1 MKSANGRTSKM
12 SEALDKTPHT
22 TRRSFLQW
30 SIFGLLSAWALASLN
45 MIVQFLIPP
54 ARPHKSKDLSIPL
67 AQIPPGTSTV
77 VNYKGSP
84 VIVINGDHGIAA
96 FDAACTHL
104 GCVVKWVPEEQI
116 FYCPCHAGKF
126 DQRGKVTA
134 GPPPEPL
141 HKIKIEVEND
151 NIVFP

>member
-1 MKSANGRTSKM
+1 MKSANGRTNNM
-12 SEALDKTPHT
+12 SETIDKTPRT
-22 TRRSFLQW
+22 NRRGVIQW
-30 SIFGLLSAWALASLN
+30 SLLGLLSAWFLASLN

-54 ARPHKSKDLSIPL
+54 ARSHKSKDLSIPL
-67 AQIPPGTSTV
+67 TQIPPGTSTV

-84 VIVINGDHGIAA
+84 VIVVNSDLGVAA

-104 GCVVKWVPEEQI
+104 GCVVKWLPEQQN

-126 DQRGKVTA
+126 DQTGKVIS

-141 HKIKIEVEND
+141 HPVKVEVVND
-151 NIVFP
+151 NIVFL

>member
-1 MKSANGRTSKM
+1 M
-12 SEALDKTPHT
+12 DKTLRT
-22 TRRSFLQW
+22 NRRNFLQW
-30 SIFGLLSAWALASLN
+30 SIFGLLSAWCLASLN

-54 ARPHKSKDLSIPL
+54 ARSHKSKDLSIPL
-67 AQIPPGTSTV
+67 AQIPPGASVV

-84 VIVINGDHGIAA
+84 VIVTNGDLGVTA

-104 GCVVKWVPEEQI
+104 GCIVKWVPDQQI

-126 DQRGKVTA
+126 DQMGKVIS

-141 HKIKIEVEND
+141 HDIKIKIVND
-151 NIVFP
+151 NIVFL